1 MATCVR
7 GARADMGSA
16 ARVNVSV
23 LYQSFDTAGHPWPTS
38 VHPRGGS
45 EWLGRRRSCRRGGG
59 HASVPLITP
68 SPNTFFRYD
77 AATCLI
83 GHKPFLSPHQPF
95 AEVEMAKRQTRSRA
109 EQTRS
114 SADRLTHPL
123 LEKLG
128 PISAAQSELFAYSV
142 KVVCGRQT
150 ETNCCCVGGARPG
163 VYATEVNIQNLNL
176 VRAPVLKIV
185 VPLINSGA
193 VVAREPNVADPLKI
207 PGRAIEDAVTLPPL
221 GATMDDCCRIAE
233 LLLGAPP
240 SGDTGLTIG

>member
-1 MATCVR
+1 
-7 GARADMGSA
+7 
-16 ARVNVSV
+16 
-23 LYQSFDTAGHPWPTS
+23 
-38 VHPRGGS
+38 
-45 EWLGRRRSCRRGGG
+45 
-59 HASVPLITP
+59 
-68 SPNTFFRYD
+68 
-77 AATCLI
+77 
-83 GHKPFLSPHQPF
+83 
-95 AEVEMAKRQTRSRA
+95 MAKRQTRSRA

-207 PGRAIEDAVTLPPL
+207 PGRAIEDAVTLPAL

-240 SGDTGLTIG
+240 SGDTGLTIALLTILSLVELSVSAVYTANPLSGDGISIDVEYIPSRRLGLRGQG